1 MRTSDLARTSL
12 ESPPEGLSPG
22 ERWLDIDIS
31 EQVLVA
37 YEGERP
43 VFATLVSTGRAR
55 RGSET
60 PLGSH
65 RIWVKLAFSDMS
77 NLRYEDAPSHY
88 AMEQVPWV
96 QYFEGSFGLHA
107 AFWHDDFGR
116 RRSHGCVNLSPR
128 DAQWLFQFTGPSL
141 PNGWDAIFP
150 RESSPGSLVHV
161 RP

>member
-12 ESPPEGLSPG
+12 ESPPEGLSSG

-88 AMEQVPWV
+88 AI
-96 QYFEGSFGLHA
+96 SA
-107 AFWHDDFGR
+107 TCCSAK
-116 RRSHGCVNLSPR
+116 C
-128 DAQWLFQFTGPSL
+128 
-141 PNGWDAIFP
+141 
-150 RESSPGSLVHV
+150 
-161 RP
+161 